1 MTKNLMTR
9 NLMTKHSALLAAVG
23 VTLGAA
29 TGAWACDECQGG
41 KLTKTSTA
49 VTPRP
54 LAKSPDLT
62 LTGASVSFIAAY
74 DMLVFEQKVQGVAGR
89 TKPRARGQMNG
100 APVVGY
106 VFPTTLK
113 SQDVGFSAT
122 TGIVALAVTS
132 HPDFDDSPLW
142 DENGDGKT
150 GNDGLTYHTHWV
162 VLTPDKRVPGGLSVK
177 QFRPAQGIVVPPTA
191 PKMPMMMDSPGYAV
205 KTTGNT
211 LRVMVPA
218 SRIRG
223 RTDFKFD
230 AVTAY
235 MEVSTARGKP
245 MLGVYKVYSVLSGD
259 LRLPYPVIK
268 R

>member
-1 MTKNLMTR
+1 MNKLPI
-9 NLMTKHSALLAAVG
+9 LLLAASVTTG
-23 VTLGAA
+23 VA
-29 TGAWACDECQGG
+29 TGVQACEECGG
-41 KLTKTSTA
+41 KMTNAAAVAPKPLSKT
-49 VTPRP
+49 
-54 LAKSPDLT
+54 PDLT
-62 LTGASVSFIAAY
+62 LTGASVSFLPAY
-74 DMLVFEQKVQGVAGR
+74 DMLVFEQRVQGIAGR
-89 TKPRARGQMNG
+89 TKPKARGQMNG

-122 TGIVALAVTS
+122 AGVVVLAVTS

-142 DENGDGKT
+142 DENGNGKT
-150 GNDGLTYHTHWV
+150 GDDGLVYHTHWV
-162 VLTPDKRVPGGLSVK
+162 VLVPDKRVPGGLSVK
-177 QFRPAQGIVVPPTA
+177 EFKPAQGVVVPPTA

-205 KTTGNT
+205 KTNGNT

-218 SRIRG
+218 SRIKN
-223 RTDFKFD
+223 RTGFKFD

-245 MLGVYKVYSVLSGD
+245 MLGVYQVYSVLSGN
-259 LRLPYPVIK
+259 LSLPYSVTK